1 MNHAQFLELCRD
13 ISTVLNLE
21 NLDELGFSN
30 YLEIDDIPIAFI
42 FDEHSAPDRI
52 FCYVDLGPI
61 EESQRLDIYD
71 NLLTLNLLSGTKT
84 NGIYALDPTS
94 GHVLFVIHIVD
105 LDHIDAEIIS
115 NDLRS
120 YSARAINLQNNL
132 FKGAASAPIAEVM
145 NQLFGQPEQT
155 PLNELA

>member
-1 MNHAQFLELCRD
+1 MNHSQFLELCRD
-13 ISTVLNLE
+13 ISTELNLE
-21 NLDELGFSN
+21 DRDELGFSN

-61 EESQRLDIYD
+61 EDTQRLDIYD
-71 NLLTLNLLSGTKT
+71 NLLSLNLLSGVKT
-84 NGIYALDPTS
+84 NGVYALDPTS

-105 LDHIDAEIIS
+105 LEHCNANDLA

-120 YSARAINLQNNL
+120 YAARSISLQKNL
-132 FKGAASAPIAEVM
+132 FKGAAAAPIAEIIS
-145 NQLFGQPEQT
+145 QIFGQPEQT
-155 PLNELA
+155 PFNELV